1 MHPLELFG
9 FCPKCGS
16 SRFNESSEKSKK
28 CENCGFEF
36 FSNPAAAVA
45 AFITNERGELLVQRR
60 KYEPA
65 KGMLDLPGGFC
76 DGQETAEE
84 SVVREVKEETS
95 LEVTRA
101 SYLFSM
107 PNVYRFSGMD
117 LNTLDMFFECEVKDT
132 DALKAGDET
141 TDCRWMAIEDIRT
154 ELFGLRSIRH
164 AMSVYIERKMNGL
177 GLKK

>member
-1 MHPLELFG
+1 MHPLELFN

-16 SRFNESSEKSKK
+16 SRFDVSSEKSKK

-36 FSNPAAAVA
+36 FINPAASVA

-65 KGMLDLPGGFC
+65 KGMFDLPGGFA
-76 DGQETAEE
+76 DRQETAEE
-84 SVVREVKEETS
+84 SVIREIKEETS
-95 LEVTRA
+95 LEVTRTT
-101 SYLFSM
+101 YLFSM

-132 DALKAGDET
+132 AALKAGDDAAE
-141 TDCRWMAIEDIRT
+141 CLWMPIEDIRT
-154 ELFGLRSIRH
+154 ELFGMRSIRH
-164 AMSVYIERKMNGL
+164 AMTTYIERKMNS
-177 GLKK
+177 KT